1 MRMIVSLALAS
12 VLAYGMVSCK
22 SAGPAR
28 VDATKESAPDS
39 SSDIKSLATGWVD
52 GDTFRVRSEALSRRQ
67 SEERQLRRADS
78 KRLAVQQAQDSVIE
92 KFVRDR
98 VKHATKVLDPR
109 STGVAITNEFGGV
122 VKKGDIMREKYD
134 ERDACEIIYEVKSP
148 DLKKRVF
155 GVTR

>member
-1 MRMIVSLALAS
+1 MRMIVALALVASLAY
-12 VLAYGMVSCK
+12 VMVSCK
-22 SAGPAR
+22 STGPQR
-28 VDATKESAPDS
+28 VDVKREAASDS
-39 SSDIKSLATGWVD
+39 SSDIKSVTLGWID
-52 GDTFRVRSEALSRRQ
+52 GDTFRVRSEALYQKQ
-67 SEERQLRRADS
+67 SGERELRRTDS

-98 VKHATKVLDPR
+98 VKHATRVLDPR

-122 VKKGDIMREKYD
+122 VKKGEVTREKYN

-155 GVTR
+155 GISR